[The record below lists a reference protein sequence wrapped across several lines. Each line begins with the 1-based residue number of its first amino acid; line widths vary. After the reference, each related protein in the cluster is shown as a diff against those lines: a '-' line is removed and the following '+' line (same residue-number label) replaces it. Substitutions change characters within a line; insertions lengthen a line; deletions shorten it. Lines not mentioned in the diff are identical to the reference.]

1 MTAIRLVVA
10 ALGAFAAV
18 WVLLSAIRTVV
29 LPRAAD
35 VTLTHWVFKLTRTV
49 FTVVAKRST
58 SYEARDRIM
67 ALQAPVALMGL
78 AGAWALGIILSFGA
92 VFWGLGVDPL
102 RRAFVVSGSSFTTLG
117 FAPPRDV
124 PTDLAAV
131 TEAVLGLGVV
141 ALLISYLPSMYGA
154 FQRRE
159 LSVSLLATRA
169 GDPPS
174 PVRLLVRDQRINNVL
189 SADWYDAWGEWF
201 ADLEE
206 SHTSQGALV
215 FFRSPLGHRSWV
227 TAAGCVLDTASL
239 DLAVVDTPRV
249 PQAALCIRSGFLCL
263 RRVADR
269 MSLPYDPDPA
279 PDDPISVAR
288 EEFDEVCRR
297 LEAEGVP
304 LKPDLDQAWRDYAGW
319 RVNYDAVLVQLAGL
333 VMAPYAP
340 WSSDRSVTRP
350 LWRRWRLRRP
360 ENPDPDAGSGGV
372 ATI

>member
-1 MTAIRLVVA
+1 MTALRLIVA
-10 ALGAFAAV
+10 ALGGIAAA

-35 VTLTHWVFKLTRTV
+35 VTLTHSVFHSIRLL
-49 FTVVAKRST
+49 FTMWAKRKGT
-58 SYEARDRIM
+58 YEDRDRVM
-67 ALQAPVALMGL
+67 ALQSPVALMAL
-78 AGAWALGIILSFGA
+78 AGAWALGVILSFAA

-117 FAPPRDV
+117 FAPPNDV

-189 SADWYDAWGEWF
+189 SADWYDAWAEWF

-215 FFRSPLGHRSWV
+215 FFRSPLGHRSWI
-227 TAAGCVLDTASL
+227 TAAGCVLDTAALSMS
-239 DLAVVDTPRV
+239 VVDTPKV
-249 PQAALCIRSGFLCL
+249 PQAALCIRSGYLCL

-269 MSLPYDPDPA
+269 MS
-279 PDDPISVAR
+279 VA
-288 EEFDEVCRR
+288 
-297 LEAEGVP
+297 
-304 LKPDLDQAWRDYAGW
+304 
-319 RVNYDAVLVQLAGL
+319 YDADPRLTTRSASPARSSTTSAG
-333 VMAPYAP
+333 A
-340 WSSDRSVTRP
+340 SRP
-350 LWRRWRLRRP
+350 RACR
-360 ENPDPDAGSGGV
+360 
-372 ATI
+372 